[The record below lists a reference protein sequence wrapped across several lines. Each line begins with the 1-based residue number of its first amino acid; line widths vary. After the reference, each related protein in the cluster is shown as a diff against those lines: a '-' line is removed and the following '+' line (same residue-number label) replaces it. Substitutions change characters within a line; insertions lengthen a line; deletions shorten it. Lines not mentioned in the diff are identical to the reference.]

1 MKRPDSSND
10 DKPRDNL
17 PRVELR
23 TRCRER
29 ANREPFVR
37 RIGERDNLSLGVELF
52 VPDVPFELVTVG
64 RIELSPFALRDGA
77 LDTNAGLI
85 DGSDRLRQIGR
96 LAQRGLENKLVDFFV
111 PADRRRDVAQ
121 YFRGT

>member
-1 MKRPDSSND
+1 MEQTDSSDD

-52 VPDVPFELVTVG
+52 VPDVPFGMQL
-64 RIELSPFALRDGA
+64 L
-77 LDTNAGLI
+77 GLI
-85 DGSDRLRQIGR
+85 KLYGR
-96 LAQRGLENKLVDFFV
+96 SVYV
-111 PADRRRDVAQ
+111 P
-121 YFRGT
+121 